1 MANGKEI
8 NIAEEMSRNMFQVTK
23 SLNVLI
29 GRGEKVCAEE
39 KWKVLLDGGSHVY
52 GGMRFQKEVM
62 K

>member
-1 MANGKEI
+1 
-8 NIAEEMSRNMFQVTK
+8 MSRNIFQVTK

-29 GRGEKVCAEE
+29 GRGEKVGGEE

-52 GGMRFQKEVM
+52 GGMRVDKEGM